1 MTTLTTRKPLN
12 QGQTAQRLMRTLGP
26 VIETVMRTGIGN
38 LELTDV
44 SRSGWRLTF
53 DYERSD
59 GCLRRGE
66 VEASVSM
73 TRILKEPVSTLL
85 ALLQLKLPLPP
96 PSEPTAPSPT
106 ARSSVECWSCS
117 NTVTLEA
124 RSMND
129 GLCPVCDA
137 EIELYE

>member
-1 MTTLTTRKPLN
+1 MTALTTRKPLN
-12 QGQTAQRLMRTLGP
+12 QGWTAQRLMRTLGP
-26 VIETVMRTGIGN
+26 FIESLMRQGISN
-38 LELTDV
+38 LELTEV
-44 SRSGWRLTF
+44 SRAGWRLTF
-53 DYERSD
+53 DYEGCD
-59 GCLRRGE
+59 GLRRGE
-66 VEASVSM
+66 LAASVSM

-85 ALLQLKLPLPP
+85 TLLQLKLPLLP
-96 PSEPTAPSPT
+96 PSEPTAPPPT
-106 ARSSVECWSCS
+106 ARASVECWSCC

>member
-1 MTTLTTRKPLN
+1 MTALTPRKPLN
-12 QGQTAQRLMRTLGP
+12 QGRTAQRFMRKIGP
-26 VIETVMRTGIGN
+26 VIELIMRQGICN

-44 SRSGWRLTF
+44 SRAGWRLTF
-53 DYERSD
+53 DYEGCD
-59 GCLRRGE
+59 GVLRRGE
-66 VEASVSM
+66 LDASASM
-73 TRILKEPVSTLL
+73 TRILKEPES
-85 ALLQLKLPLPP
+85 ALLTHPQLMLHLPHPLE
-96 PSEPTAPSPT
+96 STAPSPT

>member
-1 MTTLTTRKPLN
+1 MITSTTGKPLS
-12 QGQTAQRLMRTLGP
+12 QGRTAQRFLRKICP
-26 VIETVMRTGIGN
+26 VIESLMRQGISN

-44 SRSGWRLTF
+44 SRAGWRLTF
-53 DYERSD
+53 DYE
-59 GCLRRGE
+59 GCEGGLRRGE
-66 VEASVSM
+66 LAASVSM

-85 ALLQLKLPLPP
+85 ALPRLKERLSP
-96 PSEPTAPSPT
+96 PSEPTAPPPT
-106 ARSSVECWSCS
+106 VRASVECWSCC